1 MKPCYC
7 IGLHI
12 SYVRASQLSCAKAP
26 FMSYCE
32 REKVLHEM
40 ETLGT
45 SDGWLP
51 CPPLLGVL
59 KLYVGE
65 LLAIFANR
73 RQLVHTCWMQTNTVG
88 RGNFCRFVA
97 WHKL

>member
-51 CPPLLGVL
+51 WPPLLGVL
-59 KLYVGE
+59 ELYVGE

-73 RQLVHTCWMQTNTVG
+73 RQLVHTCWMQTNTV
-88 RGNFCRFVA
+88 
-97 WHKL
+97 